1 MVGPIKNKNKK
12 IKLRKGTISER
23 QNLIQTNLK
32 NTKQTEELW
41 AGIFNGPTCMFSFS
55 EIS

>member
-1 MVGPIKNKNKK
+1 MTDVTLVGPIKNKNKK

-32 NTKQTEELW
+32 NTKQTEEL
-41 AGIFNGPTCMFSFS
+41 
-55 EIS
+55 